1 MRTFHCNRCEHLV
14 FYENVLC
21 ERCEAL
27 LGFVPQ
33 LGELSAFE
41 EAGDG
46 LWRRLP
52 APYTGNAATT
62 RSNTSATG

>member
-1 MRTFHCNRCEHLV
+1 MKTFHCNRCEHLV
-14 FYENVLC
+14 FYENVVC

-27 LGFVPQ
+27 LGFVPE

-46 LWRRLP
+46 LWRCT
-52 APYTGNAATT
+52 ANATTT
-62 RSNTSATG
+62 RSNMSATG